1 MDQVSPVTPRL
12 RGWLHTIMFPVVIVA
27 SLSLVVVGR
36 DAGTRVASAIFG
48 LTGCMLFG
56 ISALYHRGKWSP
68 KVKALLRR
76 FDHTN
81 IFLIIAGS
89 YTPFALLL
97 LPKPS
102 AERLLIVVW
111 AGALLGVAFR
121 MLWLTAPRW
130 LYTPIYLGLGW
141 AALFYLPAFY
151 REAGLFVFSM
161 IALGG
166 ILYSVGAVIYGTK
179 KPNISREWF
188 GFHELFH
195 AFTIAA
201 FLSHYLGVLVTVL
214 RA

>member
-1 MDQVSPVTPRL
+1 MDPVIPRL
-12 RGWLHTIMFPVVIVA
+12 RGWLHTVMFPIVIIA

-36 DAGTRVASAIFG
+36 DPATRVASAIFG

-56 ISALYHRGKWSP
+56 ISALYHRGNWSP
-68 KVKALLRR
+68 SVKALLRR

-97 LPKPS
+97 LPRES
-102 AERLLIVVW
+102 AQRLLIVVW
-111 AGALLGVAFR
+111 SGALLGVAFR

-141 AALFYLPAFY
+141 AALFYLPDFY
-151 REAGLFVFSM
+151 RQAGVLVFTL

-166 ILYSVGAVIYGTK
+166 VLYSIGAVVYATK
-179 KPNISREWF
+179 RPNISQNWF

-201 FLSHYLGVLVTVL
+201 FLSHYVGVIVTVL

>member
-1 MDQVSPVTPRL
+1 MNQVSPVTPRL
-12 RGWLHTIMFPVVIVA
+12 RGWLHTIMFPIVIVA

-56 ISALYHRGKWSP
+56 ISALYHRGKWTP

>member
-36 DAGTRVASAIFG
+36 DAGTRVASAVFG